1 MPHSEPLLV
10 TKEGRRKSGIS
21 TWIANSV
28 HREPPDGCRLPD
40 DPATEDEGVSCG
52 TFDEHG

>member
-10 TKEGRRKSGIS
+10 TKEGRRKSGVS